1 MAISISYSYK
11 VDAKFVLGDKE
22 EQILPEGISTIIT
35 NYDYDNN
42 NIPIIYL
49 GVNLETSL
57 YNRMVQNTEKGT
69 IVLTV
74 SKAKNGSNYSF
85 FTDYIKGS
93 FTYIMSTNPDYNTTL
108 EQQSGTK
115 DQIGVN
121 FRQGYLAL
129 ILNGITDNNRKNM
142 NTIIKNSNMTSI
154 INKFTSHMKMVMEP
168 LHTDKLFKY
177 LIIEPVESIPK
188 LLDFLMKKSVFYRN
202 GFRYF
207 VDFNRT
213 YLLSGQGNPVEA
225 KDNTYSTVIINVI
238 DPADIEAHQTG
249 VITDHANKAYIL
261 NINAHNTSTDVKK
274 SDEKIFNTIT
284 GVDSYGNTKEVNLN
298 IPKTQGSSTKAR
310 LERVPSDNM
319 EYIDYMQSQIED
331 SVLLFSVTKTEI
343 DTSLITP
350 NKEYVV
356 RNFPTYEQYNGN
368 YVLSYKKDTF
378 INQNNQFISSILFGL
393 RKVKSTTHTST
404 SGREHGGASKSF

>member
-11 VDAKFVLGDKE
+11 VDAKYILDDKE
-22 EQILPEGISTIIT
+22 YQILPEGINTIIT

-57 YNRMVQNTEKGT
+57 YNKMVQNTEKGT
-69 IVLTV
+69 VVLTL
-74 SKAKNGSNYSF
+74 SKAKNGGNYSF
-85 FTDYIKGS
+85 FNNYIKGS

-108 EQQSGTK
+108 EEQSGTE
-115 DQIGVN
+115 DQTGVN
-121 FRQGYLAL
+121 YKFGYIAL
-129 ILNGITDNNRKNM
+129 ILDGITDNNRKNM
-142 NTIIKNSNMTSI
+142 NIIIKNSNMTSI

-168 LHTDKLFKY
+168 LHTDKFFNH
-177 LIIEPVESIPK
+177 LIIEPLESIPK
-188 LLDFLMKKSVFYRN
+188 LLDFLMKKSLFYRN
-202 GFRYF
+202 GYRYF
-207 VDFNRT
+207 VDYEKT
-213 YLLSGQGNPVEA
+213 YLLSGEGNPVDA
-225 KDNTYSTVIINVI
+225 KDNTYSTIIINVV

-249 VITDHANKAYIL
+249 VITDHQNKAYIL

-274 SDEKIFNTIT
+274 ADEKVFNSIT

-298 IPKTQGSSTKAR
+298 IPKTKNSSVKSR

-319 EYIDYMQSQIED
+319 EYVDYLQSKIQD

-350 NKEYVV
+350 NKEYIV
-356 RNFPTYEQYNGN
+356 RNFPTYSEYNGN

-378 INQNNQFISSILFGL
+378 INQEKQFINSVLFGL
-393 RKVKSTTHTST
+393 RKVKD
-404 SGREHGGASKSF
+404 R